1 MSGLRA
7 NNVRTEI
14 TQNQTLPEGRSLASS
29 VSYSFQFSM
38 KLDNSPFKIARVT
51 EIAPVGEMETY
62 DLKVDGYHNF
72 VANSILVHNTGDAP
86 LTLAQTVPLGGVVV
100 VTTPQDAA
108 LNIAAKSLAMFR
120 KLGVPVLGVVENM
133 SYFVC
138 PHCGEKVDVFST
150 GGGKRMAEELE
161 AQFLG
166 EIPLEVAIRE
176 QSDMG
181 VPVVVAR
188 PESQPANSFKE
199 VAFRL
204 AGMVSIVAFSRKSR

>member
-1 MSGLRA
+1 
-7 NNVRTEI
+7 
-14 TQNQTLPEGRSLASS
+14 
-29 VSYSFQFSM
+29 
-38 KLDNSPFKIARVT
+38 
-51 EIAPVGEMETY
+51 
-62 DLKVDGYHNF
+62 
-72 VANSILVHNTGDAP
+72 
-86 LTLAQTVPLGGVVV
+86 
-100 VTTPQDAA
+100 
-108 LNIAAKSLAMFR
+108 
-120 KLGVPVLGVVENM
+120 
-133 SYFVC
+133 
-138 PHCGEKVDVFST
+138 
-150 GGGKRMAEELE
+150 MAEELE